1 MIVGTSLAG
10 LRAAEALRE
19 KAFEG
24 RITFLGAEKH
34 RPYDRPPLS
43 KEILKGI
50 WEPENISLERGDGLA
65 TLGLEMR
72 LGCRATS
79 LDTAARRIDLED
91 GDSLEYDGLIIT
103 TGGTP
108 RRIPGTPD
116 LTGIHVLRTLDDS
129 LAIRSE
135 LERGP
140 RVAVV
145 GAGFIGGEVA
155 ATCRDRGLEVTMIEA
170 LPTPLE
176 AIAGADVGAT
186 LAAAHADQG
195 VDVRLGVGV
204 EGFDGTDRVER
215 IRLSDGTHVD
225 ADVVVV
231 GIGVVPETGWLEG
244 SGLALDDG
252 IVCDATCAASEAGV
266 VAAGDV
272 ASWINPLFKERMRIE
287 HWTHATEMARAAVDS
302 LLAGPEAAQPFESV
316 PYFWSDQYDLKIQSI
331 GRLPA
336 ADETCIARGS
346 LEDRKFLKLYG
357 RKGRL
362 AGALGFG
369 EARRVL
375 ALRRKMREGIGF
387 EAARAEVA
395 G

>member
-252 IVCDATCAASEAGV
+252 IVCDATCAASEVGV

>member
-1 MIVGTSLAG
+1 VIVGTSLAG

-252 IVCDATCAASEAGV
+252 IVCDATCAASEVGV

-375 ALRRKMREGIGF
+375 ALRQKMREGIGF

>member
-43 KEILKGI
+43 KEILKGT
-50 WEPENISLERGDGLA
+50 WEAEKISLERGDGLGA
-65 TLGLEMR
+65 LGLEMR

-91 GDSLEYDGLIIT
+91 GDSLEYDGLIIA
-103 TGGTP
+103 TGSTP

-116 LTGIHVLRTLDDS
+116 LAGIHVLRTLDDS

-140 RVAVV
+140 RVVVV

-155 ATCRDRGLEVTMIEA
+155 ATCRERGLEVTIIEA

-176 AIAGADVGAT
+176 AIVGADVGAT
-186 LAAAHADQG
+186 VAAAHADHG

-215 IRLSDGTHVD
+215 IRLSDGTHVE

-231 GIGVVPETGWLEG
+231 GIGVVPETGWLEE
-244 SGLALDDG
+244 SGLVLDDG
-252 IVCDATCAASEAGV
+252 VVCDATCAASAAGV

-331 GRLPA
+331 GRLSA

-375 ALRRKMREGIGF
+375 ALRRKMYEGIGF

>member
-19 KAFEG
+19 KGFEG

-43 KEILKGI
+43 KEILKGT
-50 WEPENISLERGDGLA
+50 WEPEKISLERGDGLS

-79 LDTAARRIDLED
+79 LDTAAHRIDLED
-91 GDSLEYDGLIIT
+91 GDSLEYDGLVIA

-116 LTGIHVLRTLDDS
+116 LAGIHVLRTLDDS

-155 ATCRDRGLEVTMIEA
+155 ASCRERGLDVTMVEA
-170 LPTPLE
+170 LSAPLE
-176 AIAGADVGAT
+176 TIAGTDVGTA

-215 IRLSDGTHVD
+215 LRLSDGTHVD

-231 GIGVVPETGWLEG
+231 GIGVVPETDWLEG

-252 IVCDATCAASEAGV
+252 IVCDATCAASAAGV

-302 LLAGPEAAQPFESV
+302 LLAGPEMAQPFESV

-369 EARRVL
+369 EARSVL
-375 ALRRKMREGIGF
+375 ALRRRMREGIGF
-387 EAARAEVA
+387 EEARAEVA

>member
-1 MIVGTSLAG
+1 VIVGTSLAG

-252 IVCDATCAASEAGV
+252 IVCDATCAASEVGV